1 MSQGGACTLGEHV
14 SRRNLL
20 RRLMDRMELS
30 KRPVEQ
36 VRFRERARLG
46 GKYYIKLLISLRK
59 TAEKENCDQRDEKKK
74 FHTRLVHEEMKT
86 GRTDC
91 GRCKQDRMAHKTTQ
105 RSNIV
110 WTNSTDARQPGST
123 GLFDWLVICLLHS
136 DLTGRGKGGNSVIAP
151 RASAD
156 HSPGGIMSVPIC
168 WV

>member
-59 TAEKENCDQRDEKKK
+59 IAEKRELRSTRREEEIPHKTCSRRDENRPDGLWE
-74 FHTRLVHEEMKT
+74 TQT
-86 GRTDC
+86 GPDGT
-91 GRCKQDRMAHKTTQ
+91 
-105 RSNIV
+105 
-110 WTNSTDARQPGST
+110 
-123 GLFDWLVICLLHS
+123 
-136 DLTGRGKGGNSVIAP
+136 
-151 RASAD
+151 
-156 HSPGGIMSVPIC
+156 
-168 WV
+168 